1 MHRPPQVLSMSL
13 DSKMVGISHTHH
25 VSDCD
30 PPRLCC
36 ELNPTL
42 QDTPPLKWG
51 TEAVRASTV
60 DEVGVGEDSCL
71 FHRDKL
77 LVVGQPPPVGPLPA
91 EQEPVEDLEVPQA
104 PWLWVGGTK
113 EGLKDLGG
121 DGQALHLAR
130 RGLRH
135 S

>member
-1 MHRPPQVLSMSL
+1 MPLDCKVLW
-13 DSKMVGISHTHH
+13 IRHAQH
-25 VSDCD
+25 VSDCH
-30 PPRLCC
+30 PPCLCC
-36 ELNPTL
+36 ELNRAS
-42 QDTPPLKWG
+42 QDVSPYSWG
-51 TEAVRASTV
+51 TDTARTSTV
-60 DEVGVGEDSCL
+60 DEVGVGEDSRL
-71 FHRDKL
+71 SHGDE
-77 LVVGQPPPVGPLPA
+77 LVIIGQPPPVGPLPA

-130 RGLRH
+130 RGLKH